1 MQIFQIYI
9 ELYLPSKIIDRG
21 KKRGLESTKT
31 DYNRKFHKQVIMID
45 QNKGHLWVKVAMLM
59 FGEFLQDRNEVLRG
73 HI

>member
-1 MQIFQIYI
+1 
-9 ELYLPSKIIDRG
+9 
-21 KKRGLESTKT
+21 
-31 DYNRKFHKQVIMID
+31 MID